1 MKTMK
6 GVARQARDSSTLSAV
21 ELSPSRPLATL
32 SDSELLRYGMALKR
46 KAFVPTQV
54 GSGLVGTALN
64 QWKELRREW
73 HKRYPDLPLSATFED
88 QLG

>member
-1 MKTMK
+1 MKTTK
-6 GVARQARDSSTLSAV
+6 GVARQARSSSAPSAI
-21 ELSPSRPLATL
+21 EFSPSRSLSAL

-54 GSGLVGTALN
+54 GTGLAGASLT